1 MRDSWLRMGDGFIL
15 VFSLT
20 DRHSFEEI
28 KKIKEQIVEAKDTD
42 NIACVIVGNK
52 KDLVDKRVVQTEEA
66 NTYARSINSVFVDTS
81 AVWSRSLSQFQTD
94 LMCRKPAR
102 T

>member
-81 AVWSRSLSQFQTD
+81 AVRSRTLSQFQTD

>member
-28 KKIKEQIVEAKDTD
+28 KKIKEQIVEAKDTE

-52 KDLVDKRVVQTEEA
+52 KDLVDKRVVQTDEA

-81 AVWSRSLSQFQTD
+81 AVRSCSLSQF
-94 LMCRKPAR
+94 
-102 T
+102 